1 MQQIED
7 LRPSELIAAG
17 ILVAGI
23 VVFGLLPAP
32 LIELS
37 TATLFQMNSV
47 INPVH

>member
-1 MQQIED
+1 
-7 LRPSELIAAG
+7 
-17 ILVAGI
+17 
-23 VVFGLLPAP
+23 LLPAP